1 MDESEFI
8 KRLRLFLERIARGD
22 LVEVTTVSRIET
34 PDGPATVYEK
44 SYQEFRDGK
53 FVEPGSSDG

>member
-8 KRLRLFLERIARGD
+8 KRLRQFMERIARGD
-22 LVEVTTVSRIET
+22 LMEVTNVSRIET
-34 PDGPATVYEK
+34 PDGPATIFEK

-53 FVEPGSSDG
+53 FVEPEEGS